1 MFALKTISVDA
12 IPEAL
17 AKAERYRLL
26 NEPGEAESIC
36 QDVLSVDPSNQQAL
50 ITLLLAVTDQ
60 FTERIETAKAA
71 EVTARLQ
78 GSYERA
84 YYSGIVCERQGRAQ
98 FGRNHYG
105 SSAITYDCLTQAM
118 RWYEQAEALRPPNN
132 DDALLRWNTC
142 ARFLMAHPKVQPEPQ
157 VPAEPILSE

>member
-1 MFALKTISVDA
+1 MFALKTISLDA

-36 QDVLSVDPSNQQAL
+36 QDVLCVDPSNQQAL

-60 FTERIETAKAA
+60 FSERIDAGKAA
-71 EVTARLQ
+71 EVAARLEGQ
-78 GSYERA
+78 YERA
-84 YYSGIVCERQGRAQ
+84 YYQGIICERQGRAH
-98 FGRNHYG
+98 FGRGHYG
-105 SSAITYDCLTQAM
+105 AGTITYRCLSEAM
-118 RWYEQAEALRPPNN
+118 HWYEQAEALRPPNN

-142 ARFLMAHPKVQPEPQ
+142 ARFLIEHPNVQPELQ